1 MRPPSFPRAAT
12 LDGICP
18 RETRASFWLKA
29 QNPNIPGFQEP
40 GPVLR
45 LYGKE
50 GEVKIQPS
58 GGRNLLVGAPFSEAR
73 WTWMRVSIPLKGD
86 KDWSREES
94 GKVDL
99 GRIDAVSVSLD
110 SWGGDP
116 FIAWI
121 DGLSFE

>member
-1 MRPPSFPRAAT
+1 
-12 LDGICP
+12 
-18 RETRASFWLKA
+18 
-29 QNPNIPGFQEP
+29 
-40 GPVLR
+40 
-45 LYGKE
+45 
-50 GEVKIQPS
+50 
-58 GGRNLLVGAPFSEAR
+58 
-73 WTWMRVSIPLKGD
+73 MRVSIPLKGD

-116 FIAWI
+116 FTAWV